1 MAASDLSFSD
11 ADVLVIDLNNALS
24 YTFLDCFNVLYYKW
38 IWFQLLNLEI
48 TYLWMENNLNH
59 ITTHKLGEFS
69 DELPDTALEIYKH
82 SPQGIVACLSLCYI
96 DHEHSFV
103 RFEVVSNT
111 LCYVKPGT
119 IELITA
125 FITSQSA

>member
-1 MAASDLSFSD
+1 
-11 ADVLVIDLNNALS
+11 
-24 YTFLDCFNVLYYKW
+24 
-38 IWFQLLNLEI
+38 
-48 TYLWMENNLNH
+48 MENNLNH
-59 ITTHKLGEFS
+59 ITTQKLGEFS
-69 DELPDTALEIYKH
+69 DELPDTASEIYKH

-103 RFEVVSNT
+103 RFGVVCNT